1 MRGLRARSGGCRGR
15 DPARMIPVHGARR
28 GAAGPPEVGAV
39 MAEEE
44 APGGYVRLLVALDL
58 DKGAG
63 GPDDEWLWA
72 EPLGS
77 GRYRLESTPFFAYG
91 LSHGDVVRAGESADL
106 ARVESVEHKSGHRT
120 MRVALDAG
128 WDLDRPEIQRFLDGL
143 LALGCTYEA
152 MPPKIAAL
160 DVPPEVDVGE
170 VIARLQVQLG
180 DGVLV
185 WEWADPRPS

>member
-1 MRGLRARSGGCRGR
+1 MT
-15 DPARMIPVHGARR
+15 
-28 GAAGPPEVGAV
+28 
-39 MAEEE
+39 EEE
-44 APGGYVRLLVALDL
+44 APGGYVRLLVTLDR
-58 DKGAG
+58 DAGAE

-77 GRYRLESTPFFAYG
+77 GRFRIESTPFFAYG
-91 LSHGDVVRAGESADL
+91 LSYGDVVRGSETTEL
-106 ARVESVEHKSGHRT
+106 PRLEEVERKSGHRT
-120 MRVALDAG
+120 LRLALDAQ
-128 WDLDRPEIQRFLDGL
+128 WDLDRAEIQQFLDDL

-160 DVPPEVDVGE
+160 DVPPDVEVGE
-170 VIARLQVQLG
+170 VIARLQVQSR